1 MFVWW
6 FTVSGIIGVQLE
18 HVFRRIEIEVLM
30 REKKQFQILRM
41 DAGLEE
47 REQTFSQ
54 SRYNKSSFVSELYH
68 KTWIWLVL
76 CISLLYFSY
85 STCHPDMEGCL
96 LVYVCLSVLEPQLRA
111 GVLVSA
117 ALSTTACGL
126 FPITYYLKQNRT
138 KQQCQIY

>member
-1 MFVWW
+1 MGGFPLSAPPSHPALSLGRAAEPPPQEDGAE
-6 FTVSGIIGVQLE
+6 TVSE
-18 HVFRRIEIEVLM
+18 FPSCPSPSH
-30 REKKQFQILRM
+30 
-41 DAGLEE
+41 A
-47 REQTFSQ
+47 
-54 SRYNKSSFVSELYH
+54 
-68 KTWIWLVL
+68 
-76 CISLLYFSY
+76 SLLYFSY